1 MTVSDEF
8 REAAFAQ
15 ETDAAPLFLLQI
27 DDDSLSEP
35 IRVVNN
41 QTDIVSNGETYVG
54 LAFEIGLPSETDDQS
69 RVTIRID
76 NVDRVI
82 VDSLRAVTGRP
93 VFTLSVVL
101 ADTPDLVEAGPYE
114 MTLSEADYDAGQVTG
129 VLVFDDILAEP
140 FPGDS
145 FIPSTHAGMF

>member
-1 MTVSDEF
+1 MTVTAAF
-8 REAAFAQ
+8 REAAFAP
-15 ETDAAPLFLLQI
+15 ETGATPLFLLKI
-27 DDDSLSEP
+27 EHESLAEP

-41 QTDIVSNGETYVG
+41 QTDIVSDGETYVG
-54 LAFEIGLPSETDDQS
+54 LAFEIDLPSETDDQS
-69 RVTIRID
+69 RVNVRID

-93 VFTLSVVL
+93 TFTLSVVL
-101 ADTPDLVEAGPYE
+101 ADTPDQVEAGPYA

-129 VLVFDDILAEP
+129 VLVFEDILAEP

-145 FIPSTHAGMF
+145 FVPSRFPGLF